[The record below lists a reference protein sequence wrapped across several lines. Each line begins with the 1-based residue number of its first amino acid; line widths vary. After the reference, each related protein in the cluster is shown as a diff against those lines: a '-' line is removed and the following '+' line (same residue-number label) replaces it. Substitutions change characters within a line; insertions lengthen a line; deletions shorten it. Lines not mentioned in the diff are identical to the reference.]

1 MAEQR
6 VGNFYQ
12 QELYMTLR
20 ALTRHESERNARSL
34 LEHAKGIGISLS
46 LPCFGA
52 LLTECEQRG
61 LLEHEIAHLKGLE
74 GTACKQGMEMGFG
87 AAVKC
92 AIAMHLVEIYCTPFC
107 LEKVCGVKIGYYS
120 NNNIMFS
127 SAIPSWSGKTN
138 FQ

>member
-1 MAEQR
+1 
-6 VGNFYQ
+6 
-12 QELYMTLR
+12 MTLR

-92 AIAMHLVEIYCTPFC
+92 AIAMHLVDIYCTPFC
-107 LEKVCGVKIGYYS
+107 LEKVCAVKIGYYKNNS
-120 NNNIMFS
+120 NMFFL
-127 SAIPSWSGKTN
+127 AVRRGSGKAN